1 MTCKDCLHYEACRD
15 VYDTLAYKNKTYDF
29 EFNEEDYARIGCFNF
44 ADRSEWI
51 HLPCDVGDIVYLLF
65 GGKCG
70 EYRITQMSI
79 DAAGDLRIR
88 ADCNMH
94 GYRKMRDCAK
104 EYCGRAICT
113 AGLGASAFGDI
124 AFLTRE
130 EAEKALEEKKS
141 D

>member
-1 MTCKDCLHYEACRD
+1 MTCKDCLHYECCEVLGITSGQYERETCA
-15 VYDTLAYKNKTYDF
+15 L
-29 EFNEEDYARIGCFNF
+29 F
-44 ADRSEWI
+44 AARSEWV
-51 HLPCDVGDIVYLLF
+51 HLPCNVGDIVYLLF

-79 DAAGDLRIR
+79 DAAGDLQIR

-113 AGLGASAFGDI
+113 AGLGASAFGDF

-130 EAEKALEEKKS
+130 EAEKALKGKTE
-141 D
+141 

>member
-1 MTCKDCLHYEACRD
+1 MTCKDCLHYGVCYTQETCND
-15 VYDTLAYKNKTYDF
+15 IKQQLKDF
-29 EFNEEDYARIGCFNF
+29 GCDNF
-44 ADRSEWI
+44 TDRSEWV

-79 DAAGDLRIR
+79 DAAGDLQIR

-94 GYRKMRDCAK
+94 EYRKMRDCAK
-104 EYCGRAICT
+104 EYCGSAICT
-113 AGLGASAFGDI
+113 AGLGASAFGDF

-130 EAEKALEEKKS
+130 EAEKALKGETK
-141 D
+141 

>member
-1 MTCKDCLHYEACRD
+1 MTCKDCLHYEACC
-15 VYDTLAYKNKTYDF
+15 YWLNKEKKHLNCDDGF
-29 EFNEEDYARIGCFNF
+29 ICDNF
-44 ADRSEWI
+44 TDRSEWV

-79 DAAGDLRIR
+79 DAAGDLQIR

-113 AGLGASAFGDI
+113 AGLGASAFGNF

-130 EAEKALEEKKS
+130 EAEKALKGKTE
-141 D
+141 